1 MLYAIIG
8 KDVEN
13 SFEKRL
19 KARPAHLKRLEAL
32 EEEGR
37 LILAGPFPAI
47 DCNDPGAFSGS
58 LIVAEFDSIEA
69 ARAWADSD
77 PYVVEGVF
85 ELVEVKPF
93 KKVLP

>member
-19 KARPAHLKRLEAL
+19 KVRPAHLKRLEAL

-58 LIVAEFDSIEA
+58 LVVAEFDSIEA
-69 ARAWADSD
+69 AGAWSDAD
-77 PYVVEGVF
+77 PYVIEGVF
-85 ELVEVKPF
+85 GQVEVKPF

>member
-8 KDVEN
+8 KDREG
-13 SFEKRL
+13 SGEKRL

-32 EEEGR
+32 QEEGR
-37 LILAGPFPAI
+37 LILAGPFPAN

-69 ARAWADSD
+69 ARTWADSD

-85 ELVEVKPF
+85 EQVEVKPF